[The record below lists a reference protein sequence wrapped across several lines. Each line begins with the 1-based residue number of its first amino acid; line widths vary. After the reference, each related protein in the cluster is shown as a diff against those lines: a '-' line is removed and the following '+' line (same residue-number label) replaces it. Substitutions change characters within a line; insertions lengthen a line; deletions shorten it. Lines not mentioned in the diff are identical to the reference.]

1 MPAPDWGAT
10 DATAY
15 VAPRDPVEEAIVGIW
30 EEVLDVRPIGVDA
43 DFFALGG
50 HSLLAERVLARIRA
64 YFQLEAP
71 TRALFEA
78 PTVAGLAA
86 ALTGLEPVP
95 GQVAAVAELRAQIAS
110 MSPEAVETMLAQ
122 EGAR

>member
-1 MPAPDWGAT
+1 MH
-10 DATAY
+10 
-15 VAPRDPVEEAIVGIW
+15 
-30 EEVLDVRPIGVDA
+30 PIGVDT

-78 PTVAGLAA
+78 PTAAGLAA
-86 ALTGLEPVP
+86 ALTALEPVP
-95 GQVAAVAELRAQIAS
+95 GQVAAVAELRAQIES
-110 MSPEAVETMLAQ
+110 MSPEAVELMLAE
-122 EGAR
+122 EGGR